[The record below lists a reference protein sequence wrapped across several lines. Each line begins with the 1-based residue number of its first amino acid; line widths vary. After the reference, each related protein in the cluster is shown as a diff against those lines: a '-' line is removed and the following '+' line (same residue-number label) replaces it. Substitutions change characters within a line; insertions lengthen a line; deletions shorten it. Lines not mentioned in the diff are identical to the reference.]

1 MPPRLPRD
9 GDATTRTSA
18 VDIARQ
24 LPWPSR
30 FTARVLRDQFT
41 DNWDGREVE
50 VQQVAGSVG
59 QQWVDGYA
67 TGDTDCASPFI
78 GDRPD
83 RRDRA
88 SRSRRQANRA
98 LRPPTFAVRPD
109 DDLKSPGNVIA
120 CRPSSS
126 NRSIRC
132 HRSGRPP
139 TRRAEH
145 VEPIPDRQ
153 RYAWRHPSSRS
164 RAETR
169 FRPATRISTDAG
181 KRPPLRGNS
190 HPSSIAFAFLTRRIA

>member
-41 DNWDGREVE
+41 DNCDGREVE

-78 GDRPD
+78 GEAIGLIGGIEP
-83 RRDRA
+83 A
-88 SRSRRQANRA
+88 
-98 LRPPTFAVRPD
+98 AVVV
-109 DDLKSPGNVIA
+109 K
-120 CRPSSS
+120 
-126 NRSIRC
+126 
-132 HRSGRPP
+132 
-139 TRRAEH
+139 
-145 VEPIPDRQ
+145 
-153 RYAWRHPSSRS
+153 
-164 RAETR
+164 
-169 FRPATRISTDAG
+169 
-181 KRPPLRGNS
+181 
-190 HPSSIAFAFLTRRIA
+190 RIAR